1 MLRYNCKGNELLYI
15 SGDETM
21 YNSVPSTGVG
31 LAFIVYPSAVTRLPV
46 SPFWSAIFML
56 MLINLGLGTMVS
68 MATIFTVANRPL
80 RLNANDG
87 VSKNVSLICYC
98 MATNPGGIYYI
109 KLRRSRDSIFPFV
122 RRATSVSFRH
132 RILRCEDKSIIN
144 IMKENV
150 HQMEQLA
157 TRINTIP

>member
-1 MLRYNCKGNELLYI
+1 MLRYNCKGYELLYI

-68 MATIFTVANRPL
+68 MAH
-80 RLNANDG
+80 
-87 VSKNVSLICYC
+87 
-98 MATNPGGIYYI
+98 
-109 KLRRSRDSIFPFV
+109 V
-122 RRATSVSFRH
+122 RRNNLHGR
-132 RILRCEDKSIIN
+132 
-144 IMKENV
+144 
-150 HQMEQLA
+150 
-157 TRINTIP
+157 